1 MRTRFAGTQLSSY
14 LDSSNFDNIAKSSME
29 ARATERN
36 ADMISKAYVE
46 QADITGD
53 AKVKAAKYGASA
65 TVAQGA
71 AKGQS
76 AMFSGLASGIGSIAG
91 GFAKRPGA
99 GETPGIPTGNTGN
112 TKYGLGGG
120 AGQGELL
127 APLSTG
133 DNATGLL
140 NSFLQRD

>member
-36 ADMISKAYVE
+36 ADMVSKAYVE

-99 GETPGIPTGNTGN
+99 GEGLNLDSITDFNNPTWN
-112 TKYGLGGG
+112 
-120 AGQGELL
+120 
-127 APLSTG
+127 
-133 DNATGLL
+133 NARTEA
-140 NSFLQRD
+140 NSFFGSNMP

>member
-1 MRTRFAGTQLSSY
+1 MRTRFAGTQLSNY
-14 LDSSNFDNIAKSSME
+14 LDPSNFDNIAKSSME

-76 AMFSGLASGIGSIAG
+76 AMFSGIASGIGSIAG
-91 GFAKRPGA
+91 GFAKRPSSNIGTNM
-99 GETPGIPTGNTGN
+99 GITPYSQPHASGIGREA
-112 TKYGLGGG
+112 LGGYD
-120 AGQGELL
+120 L
-127 APLSTG
+127 
-133 DNATGLL
+133 
-140 NSFLQRD
+140 